1 MNAIVFGPS
10 GAGKTVN
17 STLVK
22 TGKRGKNKLICTDNS
37 SIVLRNFKRDTLD
50 IVNVGS
56 TKDFIAEYRAAA
68 QSGRYDTIIGDNLS
82 DLTDMWILELQD
94 SGKFKDM
101 RQAYA
106 FVYNELKRLT
116 RESAMHD
123 CNTIFTCWSE
133 LIEVPQP
140 SGETVYRY
148 VPKIREKIR
157 DNICGLMNVVAFVT
171 TAEKDGKKRWYYV
184 TAGSP
189 SLMAKDQ
196 IACRASCM
204 PEDIFTPTTKK

>member
-1 MNAIVFGPS
+1 MNAIVYAPS
-10 GAGKTVN
+10 GGGKTVN
-17 STLVK
+17 STLARAS
-22 TGKRGKNKLICTDNS
+22 KRGKNLLICTDNS
-37 SIVLRNFKRDTLD
+37 SIVLQNFDRKNLT
-50 IVNVGS
+50 VKNVGS
-56 TKDFIAEYRAAA
+56 TADFIREYHAACESKA
-68 QSGRYDTIIGDNLS
+68 YDNIIGDNLS
-82 DLTDMWILELQD
+82 DLTDMWLLELQD

-116 RESAMHD
+116 RKSTMYE

-140 SGETVYRY
+140 SGETIYRY

-171 TAEKDGKKRWYYV
+171 TAEKDGKKVWYYV
-184 TAGSP
+184 TQGSP

-196 IACRASCM
+196 ILCRASCM
-204 PEDIFTPTTKK
+204 PEDIFGK

>member
-1 MNAIVFGPS
+1 MNAIVYAPS
-10 GAGKTVN
+10 GGGKTVN

-22 TGKRGKNKLICTDNS
+22 TGKRGKNLLICTDNS
-37 SIVLRNFKRDTLD
+37 SIVLQNFQRPNLE
-50 IVNVGS
+50 IVNVNS
-56 TKDFIAEYRAAA
+56 TAEFIKEYTQARN
-68 QSGRYDTIIGDNLS
+68 SKHFDNIIGDNLS
-82 DLTDMWILELQD
+82 DLTDMWLLELQD
-94 SGKFKDM
+94 SNKFKDIRM
-101 RQAYA
+101 AYG

-116 RESAMHD
+116 RSSTDPES
-123 CNTIFTCWSE
+123 NTIFTCWSD

-140 SGETVYRY
+140 NGETIYRY

-157 DNICGLMNVVAFVT
+157 DNICGLMNVIAFVT
-171 TAEKDGKKRWYYV
+171 TAEKDGKKVWYYV

-204 PEDIFTPTTKK
+204 PEDIFNPVKK